1 MSEKTLRITWVNFH
15 VCSQS
20 NGVVSWRKEAML
32 KDPKVQKVEARRRI
46 KPIYGKGP
54 VQSVS
59 PVDDPFNFMVNI
71 VRAQAAAAVQESK
84 KRRAAD
90 ILKGTDNG

>member
-1 MSEKTLRITWVNFH
+1 VLEKDEMR
-15 VCSQS
+15 
-20 NGVVSWRKEAML
+20 

-59 PVDDPFNFMVNI
+59 PVDDPFNFMANI
-71 VRAQAAAAVQESK
+71 ARAQAAAVQESQ
-84 KRRAAD
+84 KRRVAD